1 MYHRKCPKIIAI
13 SITLLFGCGIAS
25 VWSAPKQS
33 TTDSTVHLS
42 AGAIA
47 QKSFGQTSYD
57 LLADQGGGTIGLS
70 RLEFPDTQAEVG
82 ARIGIAIERNNR
94 RQWLID
100 ATYLH
105 SVLNFPGTMYDYDWT
120 KYSAYPKVPWSYT
133 SSQDSTS
140 AWQSSIE
147 LARTLFSAGALSF
160 ALYGYF
166 RYQYAYHVENT
177 LSGWQYLWNSSSS
190 AYNLYGISDQTQD
203 VLEYTISSYA
213 PGLGLLIDLEA
224 VPRLHFALR
233 ACYTP
238 VYASDQDNH
247 VLRTKLSTAAGW
259 GNGTYADLG
268 AKLQIGD
275 LAASV
280 VPYVAV
286 DGSFTYYSISTTQTQ
301 YWYGNADASN
311 GAPQGTTL
319 TGISHVITSNQY
331 KLDVRFGF
339 AF

>member
-1 MYHRKCPKIIAI
+1 VATFPRNAWQNSPEY
-13 SITLLFGCGIAS
+13 S
-25 VWSAPKQS
+25 
-33 TTDSTVHLS
+33 
-42 AGAIA
+42 
-47 QKSFGQTSYD
+47 
-57 LLADQGGGTIGLS
+57 LS
-70 RLEFPDTQAEVG
+70 RLEFPDSQGEVG
-82 ARIGIAIERNNR
+82 ARVGIAIERNHR
-94 RQWLID
+94 REWLID

-120 KYSAYPKVPWSYT
+120 KYSAYPKIPWSYT

-177 LSGWQYLWNSSSS
+177 LSGWQYLWNSSKS
-190 AYNLYGISDQTQD
+190 AYDLYGISDQTQD

-213 PGLGLLIDLEA
+213 PGLGLLIDLAA

-247 VLRTKLSTAAGW
+247 ILRTKLSTAAGW
-259 GNGTYADLG
+259 GNGTYADL
-268 AKLQIGD
+268 AATLQLGD
-275 LAASV
+275 LAAAV
-280 VPYVAV
+280 VPYVAL

-331 KLDVRFGF
+331 ELDVRFGF